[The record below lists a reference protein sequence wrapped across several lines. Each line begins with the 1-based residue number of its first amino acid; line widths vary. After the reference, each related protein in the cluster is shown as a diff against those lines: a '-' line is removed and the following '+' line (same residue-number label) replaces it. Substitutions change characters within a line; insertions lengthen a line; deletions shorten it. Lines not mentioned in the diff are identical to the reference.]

1 MSLLGTT
8 AQYSNKLTNN
18 FILFFL
24 IFYQTYIIV
33 QIIECLILIFRNMY
47 GFPHDWFEI
56 DNQMEEENIGTYVP
70 YVIVH
75 GWIYHTPTC

>member
-1 MSLLGTT
+1 
-8 AQYSNKLTNN
+8 
-18 FILFFL
+18 
-24 IFYQTYIIV
+24 
-33 QIIECLILIFRNMY
+33 MY

-75 GWIYHTPTC
+75 GWIYHTPTS